1 MAKAIAFAAVVI
13 DIPERLMTVEGD
25 PELALKKLAV
35 KVAFAQG
42 DAGQRALEA
51 VVIPVVS
58 TVPMAGRVFSRAR

>member
-13 DIPERLMTVEGD
+13 DIPKRLMTVEGD

-51 VVIPVVS
+51 VV
-58 TVPMAGRVFSRAR
+58 VPMAGRVFSSAR